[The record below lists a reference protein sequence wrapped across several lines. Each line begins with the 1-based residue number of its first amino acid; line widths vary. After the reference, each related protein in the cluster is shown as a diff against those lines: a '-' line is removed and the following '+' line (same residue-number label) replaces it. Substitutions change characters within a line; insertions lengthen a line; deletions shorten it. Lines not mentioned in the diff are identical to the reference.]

1 VAGFTLVPSDFFS
14 PEDAYRILS
23 EVVPLQDTDIVQHI
37 ELPDYKAVLIYVQ
50 KSEDE
55 STSELPIADL
65 LRFTPTISAHNRL
78 AVSLDNQYIYIVL
91 AEGDKLL
98 LANAYPATDIVTAE
112 YFIFAALREFQINPR
127 MTTIHFLG
135 EVPSGLTEEM
145 FRHFRAVE
153 FI

>member
-1 VAGFTLVPSDFFS
+1 MAGFTLVPSDFFS

-112 YFIFAALREFQINPR
+112 YFISLLYESFRS
-127 MTTIHFLG
+127 IHG
-135 EVPSGLTEEM
+135 
-145 FRHFRAVE
+145 
-153 FI
+153 